1 MPGILLQVPGGVTGV
16 EQSYFQCTP
25 VDPET
30 SMLWQKMFCYEF
42 RARNLQSSE
51 FGQSVNGGLWPSG
64 NCLLGDPASFV
75 CVDGNDS
82 EGSNM
87 GNMSYFE
94 QWDVSLGN
102 QSQKYI
108 RGQCRDANG
117 TGIGGARIRAYVT
130 AGDIFESQTYSDG
143 SGNFMCPIPNNPT
156 LVHYLIAYDDS
167 GVRAGTT
174 VNTLM
179 PTWADG
185 T

>member
-1 MPGILLQVPGGVTGV
+1 MPGSILNVPGGIIGV
-16 EQSYFQCTP
+16 GNSMLQCTP
-25 VDPET
+25 NDPET

-42 RARNLQSSE
+42 RARNLQASE

-64 NCLLGDPASFV
+64 NCMIGDPATFV

-82 EGSNM
+82 EGSSM

-108 RGQCRDANG
+108 LGQCKDVNG
-117 TGIGGARIRAYVT
+117 VAIGGAVIKCYVT
-130 AGDIFESQTYSDG
+130 SGDIEEAQTISD
-143 SGNFMCPIPNNPT
+143 SNGNFQCPCPFYNN
-156 LVHYLIAYDDS
+156 VAHYLVAYDAS
-167 GVRAGTT
+167 GLRAGTT
-174 VNTLM
+174 VNTLI
-179 PTWADG
+179 PTNRDG